1 VAIADLHIAP
11 ATAADSGDEDIIM
24 TIGTA
29 MPSVFDAG
37 LPTLSYDVT
46 ESPHDV
52 YPRIRAAQ
60 ALAPIAIG
68 PLGPEVLSYNL
79 ARAILRDPR
88 FVIPPG
94 IHLTA
99 HGVTLGELWDR
110 VVRSILC
117 MEGAEH
123 RRLRGFVSRAFTPR
137 ATGRMDETIHAV
149 INELADAVVAE
160 GNCEFVEAIAR
171 PYPIPVICA
180 LLGAPRQDWQL
191 FSKWAEDIFKIV
203 SFDCNLAEEEP
214 TVLKAWDAFDVY
226 IDGMIADRRKTLTDD
241 LLSELIRAE
250 DRGDRLDAGEVR
262 MLAFSILLAG
272 TDTTR
277 TQLAASMQ
285 VLCEH
290 PEQWALLR
298 DKPELGMK
306 AVEET
311 MRHSPSMCSTLRSV
325 TDDVTVGDY
334 AFPAGTF
341 IIVNTYAANR
351 DPAIYDDPT
360 RFDITRNDPP
370 AILTFGGGAHYCLGA
385 NLARRE
391 LSEALKILAHRL
403 PNLRCIENPPWR
415 PLLGMSGPTSLH
427 IEFETS

>member
-1 VAIADLHIAP
+1 
-11 ATAADSGDEDIIM
+11 M
-24 TIGTA
+24 TVGTA
-29 MPSVFDAG
+29 KPSVFDAD
-37 LPTLSYDVT
+37 LPVLNYDIT
-46 ESPHDV
+46 DTPQEI
-52 YPRIRAAQ
+52 YPQFRAAQ
-60 ALAPIAIG
+60 QVAPIALG
-68 PLGPEVLSYNL
+68 PVGPEVLSYEL
-79 ARAILRDPR
+79 ARTVLGDPR

-99 HGVTLGELWDR
+99 HGVTSGELWDR
-110 VVRSILC
+110 VVASILC
-117 MEGAEH
+117 MNGAAH
-123 RRLRGFVSRAFTPR
+123 RRLRSLVSRAFTPR
-137 ATGRMDETIHAV
+137 ATAGMDETIHAV
-149 INELADAVVAE
+149 INELTDTVVAE
-160 GNCEFVEAIAR
+160 GSCEFVEQIAR

-180 LLGAPRQDWQL
+180 LLGAPREDWQL
-191 FSKWAEDIFKIV
+191 FSKWAEDIFKVV

-214 TVLKAWDAFDVY
+214 KVLKAWDAFDEY
-226 IDGMIADRRKTLTDD
+226 IDGMIADRRKALTHD

-250 DRGDRLDAGEVR
+250 DQGDRLDAGEVK

-277 TQLAASMQ
+277 TQLGASMQ

-298 DKPELGMK
+298 NRPELGMN

-334 AFPAGTF
+334 TFPAGTF

-351 DPAIYDDPT
+351 DSAIYDDPA

-370 AILTFGGGAHYCLGA
+370 PILTFGGGAHYCLGA

-391 LSEALKILAHRL
+391 LSEALKILSRRL
-403 PNLRCIENPPWR
+403 PNARCLESPSWR
-415 PLLGMSGPTSLH
+415 PLLGMSGPTSLRL
-427 IEFETS
+427 EFD